1 MKAALKHGTAT
12 LSQKDSFND
21 REKVISDFCS
31 GSVKTLIAT
40 NGFISA
46 LDSQTLNALI
56 VFELPRYSSSCYE
69 PNVYLRNVGRIG
81 RAGQKSIVFNLVEA
95 SEVAIINRANSCFGI
110 DSFDTIKFN

>member
-1 MKAALKHGTAT
+1 MKAALKHGAAS

-21 REKVISDFCS
+21 RDKVINDFCS

-56 VFELPRYSSSCYE
+56 VFELPRHSSFCYE

-81 RAGQKSIVFNLVEA
+81 RAGQKSVVFNLIEE
-95 SEVAIINRANSCFGI
+95 SEVPIINRANTSFGVNAAHDQI
-110 DSFDTIKFN
+110 